1 MVIYKSNILDTKP
14 CREPSAEMSDGRP
27 GMCTA
32 MDLESIV
39 VYNQDCVDNNN
50 RNISIE
56 LPKQACLSQL
66 TTMTELKK

>member
-14 CREPSAEMSDGRP
+14 CREPNAEMSDGRP

-32 MDLESIV
+32 MD
-39 VYNQDCVDNNN
+39 NNN

-56 LPKQACLSQL
+56 LPKQAYLSQL
-66 TTMTELKK
+66 TTMIELEK